1 MFDHIAL
8 ATPYQTINL
17 PYPVQLTI
25 KRLDQI
31 HPHISGNKFFKL
43 KYNLLA
49 AQEQGLNQVLTF
61 GGAFSNHI
69 AATAFAAHHFGFQ
82 SIGIIRGDELAHQ
95 MLNPTLAMAQQLG
108 MQLHFVSRAEY
119 RLRHDID
126 YLHQLQ
132 QRYPNSYIIPEGGS
146 NALAIQGCKEILSAD
161 DKENYDVICC
171 AVGTGGT
178 IAGLIEGSAEQQ
190 HVLGFSALKGDFLKD
205 EIRQWTAKKNWS
217 LTDAYC
223 CGGYAKNSVELLNF
237 INNFEQKYFIPLEHI
252 YTGKMMMGVFD
263 LIRHHYFPENTRI
276 LVIHT
281 GGLQGKIKT
290 Y

>member
-146 NALAIQGCKEILSAD
+146 NALAIQGCQEILSD
-161 DKENYDVICC
+161 DDLQNFDVICC

-178 IAGLIEGSAEQQ
+178 IAGLIESSASHQ
-190 HVLGFSALKGDFLKD
+190 HILGFSALKGDFLKQD
-205 EIRQWTAKKNWS
+205 IQHWTKKTNWS
-217 LTDAYC
+217 L
-223 CGGYAKNSVELLNF
+223 S
-237 INNFEQKYFIPLEHI
+237 
-252 YTGKMMMGVFD
+252 
-263 LIRHHYFPENTRI
+263 
-276 LVIHT
+276 
-281 GGLQGKIKT
+281 
-290 Y
+290 